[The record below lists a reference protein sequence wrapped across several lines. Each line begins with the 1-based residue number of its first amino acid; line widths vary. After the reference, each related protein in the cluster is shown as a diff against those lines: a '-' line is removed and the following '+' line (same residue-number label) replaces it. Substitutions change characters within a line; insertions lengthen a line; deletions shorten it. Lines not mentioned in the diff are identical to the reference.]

1 MIFFECQHTNEG
13 LFGTKVYIQAIC
25 NFQSDESGSDVKL
38 LIDFVFFY
46 YFLSS
51 FSLCCQFP
59 CVFICWRLFWEKKL
73 QSLFE
78 IIIGKNLHMIEYN
91 HNKIVKG
98 NVIFHY
104 YLCMSVYFIKN
115 PLTFLW
121 MLMMRCLDTH
131 FEGKKEFFFGSD
143 WILLCKNRNWLKIE

>member
-1 MIFFECQHTNEG
+1 MVNFSSNKKLKTIAILIRDQLVNGSEQKFPNFGVIIIVSFKMIYYNENLNNFVIHHCAGDRSLSFLMIFFECQHTNEG

-59 CVFICWRLFWEKKL
+59 CVFIC
-73 QSLFE
+73 
-78 IIIGKNLHMIEYN
+78 
-91 HNKIVKG
+91 
-98 NVIFHY
+98 
-104 YLCMSVYFIKN
+104 
-115 PLTFLW
+115 
-121 MLMMRCLDTH
+121 
-131 FEGKKEFFFGSD
+131 
-143 WILLCKNRNWLKIE
+143 